1 MYFVYELPGRGEEE
15 EKRKVQIH
23 DWTANDID
31 DTAAA
36 VRLRFKVLWRRLLLL
51 LLMLLL

>member
-1 MYFVYELPGRGEEE
+1 MYFVYELPGRGEE

-23 DWTANDID
+23 DWTANEID

-36 VRLRFKVLWRRLLLL
+36 VRLRFEVLWRRLLLL
-51 LLMLLL
+51 LMLLL